1 MAIGATLLSIVR
13 LEKLVVNADGV
24 DDSLQTEI
32 SRILQ
37 ASKQLQEAELL
48 LMLQLSEPSDD
59 L

>member
-1 MAIGATLLSIVR
+1 MGIGATLLSIVR
-13 LEKLVVNADGV
+13 LEKLVVNADDV

-37 ASKQLQEAELL
+37 ASRQLQEEEQRLMQLL
-48 LMLQLSEPSDD
+48 SGPSDD